1 MKPGLYIVA
10 TPIGNL
16 DDITIRGISVL
27 KKSDIIFCENTKHSS
42 KLFRHISINPLCVE
56 KYTDHDFDLKHNYIK
71 QKIEQG
77 KIISL
82 ISDAGSPLISD
93 PGAKLIKYLFENN
106 CHVESIPGPS
116 SLTMAIQLC
125 GFLNPNPFVF
135 LGFLPKKIQQKKK
148 IFENIISSNL
158 IFFTTSSQ
166 LNKEIEL
173 LSELDSSANVVILN
187 EMTKIYEKKIHFNLN
202 NFRELLPMNLKGE
215 LVVCVEFNE
224 VKHNKKFDDNTLLK
238 DIEKYG
244 KKNIYE
250 IYSTKY
256 KIKRNELYKRILSL
270 KKN

>member
-10 TPIGNL
+10 NPIGNL

-42 KLFRHISINPLCVE
+42 KLFRHININPLYVE

-148 IFENIISSNL
+148 IFEKVQVDL
-158 IFFTTSSQ
+158 TTD
-166 LNKEIEL
+166 
-173 LSELDSSANVVILN
+173 DSLQV
-187 EMTKIYEKKIHFNLN
+187 TY
-202 NFRELLPMNLKGE
+202 KGE
-215 LVVCVEFNE
+215 LLM
-224 VKHNKKFDDNTLLK
+224 T
-238 DIEKYG
+238 
-244 KKNIYE
+244 
-250 IYSTKY
+250 STGP
-256 KIKRNELYKRILSL
+256 ITAPSL
-270 KKN
+270 KSAVIR